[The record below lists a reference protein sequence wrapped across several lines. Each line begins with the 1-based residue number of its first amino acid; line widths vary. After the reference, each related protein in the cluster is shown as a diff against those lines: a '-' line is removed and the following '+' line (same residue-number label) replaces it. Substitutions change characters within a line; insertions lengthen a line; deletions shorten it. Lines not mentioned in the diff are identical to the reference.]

1 MDAAEK
7 FASEIAAT
15 FGTQP
20 RRQGREWRVFCP
32 VHEADGGMH
41 KPSLAIWPT
50 GEARYA
56 YKCMTGCSKP
66 SIRDALRDRGI
77 KCGTGDTVTVEQ
89 AAAAKA
95 KREEHRVEQLRKV
108 EAMIA
113 EAREIEAGDPVASYL
128 GARGLYPLPH
138 SSGLY
143 TLMKVPDPIFDRAA
157 FAAALC
163 DCRTVSQNGPLPI
176 RVVGMSTLSL
186 HANGDP
192 VIAAFTGKKLRSI
205 VGTQRGYG
213 VPYGLPASHVVIAE
227 GVESMLAALKITG
240 ESFGIATLAA
250 TNMPFIALPSFVR
263 KVTVAADNDTPGL
276 EAAAALK
283 NDLGHLGVPVTILKW
298 GPEKSGF
305 DANDQLLS
313 MRMQELS

>member
-50 GEARYA
+50 GDERYA
-56 YKCMTGCSKP
+56 YKCMTGCGKP
-66 SIRDALRDRGI
+66 SIRDALRDRGV

-95 KREEHRVEQLRKV
+95 KREEYRVEQLRKV
-108 EAMIA
+108 EAMVM
-113 EAREIEAGDPVASYL
+113 EASKIEAGDPVASYL
-128 GARGLYPLPH
+128 AARGLYPLPD
-138 SSGLY
+138 SSLQ
-143 TLMKVPDPIFDRAA
+143 TLMKVPDPLFGGVA
-157 FAAALC
+157 FAAAIC
-163 DCRTVSQNGPLPI
+163 DNRPTDNRPTRI
-176 RVVGMSTLSL
+176 VGMSTLSL
-186 HANGDP
+186 HENGDP

-213 VPYGLPASHVVIAE
+213 VPYGIPGPHVVIAE

-263 KVTVAADNDTPGL
+263 KVTIAADNDTPGL

>member
-15 FGTQP
+15 FGTKP

-56 YKCMTGCSKP
+56 YKCMTGCGKP
-66 SIRDALRDRGI
+66 SIRDALRDRGV

-89 AAAAKA
+89 AAAAKV

-108 EAMIA
+108 EAMIT

-128 GARGLYPLPH
+128 AARGLFPLPD
-138 SSGLY
+138 SRLG
-143 TLMKVPDPIFDRAA
+143 TLMKVADPIFGHDA

-163 DCRTVSQNGPLPI
+163 DCRTITESAI
-176 RVVGMSTLSL
+176 RIVGMSTLSL
-186 HANGDP
+186 HENGDP
-192 VIAAFTGKKLRSI
+192 VIAAVTGKKLRSI

-213 VPYGLPASHVVIAE
+213 VPYGFPGAHVVIAE

-240 ESFGIATLAA
+240 EAFGIATLASS
-250 TNMPFIALPSFVR
+250 NMPFIALPSFIR
-263 KVTVAADNDTPGL
+263 KVTIAADNDTPGL
-276 EAAAALK
+276 EAAASLK
-283 NDLGHLGVPVTILKW
+283 NELGHFGVPVTILKW

-313 MRMQELS
+313 MRMQELT